1 MTQSA
6 RTRSGQ
12 RPAAL
17 PFRPPRVIVRR
28 ESGLWAYETAL
39 RRAGFA
45 TIAGADEAGRGACAG
60 PLVVAACVLPPGR
73 RGEIDGLADSKLLTP
88 AVREELYAQIV
99 SRATAWSIVVVP
111 VAEIDRT
118 GLHVTNVAGMRRALA
133 ALSPRPAYALTD
145 GFPVPGL
152 GFPTTAVWKGDAV
165 VACIAAASILA
176 KVTRDRMMVE
186 MHAQFPHYDF
196 DRHKGYVT
204 PEHAEALHAHGPCV
218 EHRAS
223 YINVRRAAAL
233 QQLGAMLDNGTAGPS
248 LTREPSLTRSDQEI
262 A

>member
-6 RTRSGQ
+6 RA
-12 RPAAL
+12 RPGRRPVAL

-28 ESGLWAYETAL
+28 ESGLVAYETAL
-39 RRAGFA
+39 RRVGFP

-73 RGEIDGLADSKLLTP
+73 RGEIDGLADSKLLAP
-88 AVREELYAQIV
+88 AVREQLYAEIV
-99 SRATAWSIVVVP
+99 ARATTWSIVVLTA
-111 VAEIDRT
+111 AEIDRI
-118 GLHVTNVAGMRRALA
+118 GLHVANVAGMRRAFA
-133 ALSPRPAYALTD
+133 ALSPRPTYALTD

-152 GFPTTAVWKGDAV
+152 GLPTTAVWKGDAV

-204 PEHAEALHAHGPCV
+204 PEHAEALQEHGPCA

-233 QQLGAMLDNGTAGPS
+233 QQFAEMLDNGTAGPS
-248 LTREPSLTRSDQEI
+248 LTRSEQEI

>member
-6 RTRSGQ
+6 RTRSGR

-28 ESGLWAYETAL
+28 ESGLGAYETAL
-39 RRAGFA
+39 RRAGFP

-88 AVREELYAQIV
+88 AVREQLYAQIV
-99 SRATAWSIVVVP
+99 ARAAAWSIVVLP
-111 VAEIDRT
+111 AAEIDRT
-118 GLHVTNVAGMRRALA
+118 GLHVANVAGMRRALA

-152 GFPTTAVWKGDAV
+152 GVPDNGGVEGRCRRGMHRGGIDPRQGHPRPDDGGDARPV
-165 VACIAAASILA
+165 
-176 KVTRDRMMVE
+176 
-186 MHAQFPHYDF
+186 P
-196 DRHKGYVT
+196 
-204 PEHAEALHAHGPCV
+204 AL
-218 EHRAS
+218 
-223 YINVRRAAAL
+223 
-233 QQLGAMLDNGTAGPS
+233 
-248 LTREPSLTRSDQEI
+248 
-262 A
+262 

>member
-1 MTQSA
+1 MSPPS
-6 RTRSGQ
+6 R
-12 RPAAL
+12 AAL
-17 PFRPPRVIVRR
+17 DRRVGAVPFRPPRVVVRR
-28 ESGLWAYETAL
+28 EAGLFAYETAL
-39 RRAGFA
+39 RRVGFRSV
-45 TIAGADEAGRGACAG
+45 AGADEAGRGACAG
-60 PLVVAACVLPPGR
+60 PLVVAACILPAGR

-88 AVREELYAQIV
+88 AVREELYGEIV
-99 SRATAWSIVVVP
+99 HRATAWSIVVLAA
-111 VAEIDRT
+111 AEIDRI
-118 GLHVTNVAGMRRALA
+118 GLHVANLAGMRRAFA
-133 ALSPRPAYALTD
+133 ALAPRPSYALTD

-152 GFPTTAVWKGDAV
+152 GVPGTAVWKGDAV

-186 MHAQFPHYDF
+186 MHGRFPNYDF

-204 PEHAEALHAHGPCV
+204 PEHAEALEVHGPCA

-233 QQLGAMLDNGTAGPS
+233 QQFAAMLDNEKAVPEGTG
-248 LTREPSLTRSDQEI
+248 TEQEI